1 MKRKITLAIDR
12 QLLKRARALAAQQ
25 DGSIGGLV
33 DVLEKLVKGEQYQ
46 HAKARALARLASGFH
61 LGGGKMP
68 TREEL
73 HDRQRL
79 RTDTLQFRGPIFR

>member
-1 MKRKITLAIDR
+1 MISVKQRITLAIDP

-46 HAKARALARLASGFH
+46 QAKARALARLGSGFH

-68 TREEL
+68 IREEL
-73 HDRQRL
+73 HDRQGL
-79 RTDTLQFRGPIFR
+79 R